1 MSINKQLQKRMLDL
15 DVKGAKQL
23 SELSGVS
30 YAKTL
35 RIIKGDGTV
44 RIKDVVTIAESIG
57 LEFKFIIKGE

>member
-15 DVKGAKQL
+15 DIKGAKQL
-23 SELSGVS
+23 SELTGVG
-30 YAKTL
+30 YHKTL

-44 RIKDVVTIAESIG
+44 RLKDVVTIAESLG